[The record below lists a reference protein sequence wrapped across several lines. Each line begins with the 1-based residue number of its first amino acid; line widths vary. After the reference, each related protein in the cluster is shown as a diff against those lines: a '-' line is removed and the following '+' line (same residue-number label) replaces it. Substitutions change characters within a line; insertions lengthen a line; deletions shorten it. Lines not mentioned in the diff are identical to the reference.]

1 MALFFKFNPPR
12 SNHLLPLPEHHFRL
26 TRNLQVSRCLA
37 AANYKLVGRIGN
49 RTAPLAEVGHADR
62 ANRRNGDGV
71 AICKPLY
78 TNKESLFPLCLGD

>member
-1 MALFFKFNPPR
+1 
-12 SNHLLPLPEHHFRL
+12 
-26 TRNLQVSRCLA
+26 
-37 AANYKLVGRIGN
+37 
-49 RTAPLAEVGHADR
+49 VGHADR